1 MHAYVKYLEQV
12 LGVQKVLV
20 DRKDLLSDGVR
31 GEGLTVSSALPTD
44 FEIPAFFYSSQGPVK
59 AGQFFQKVRLAIINE
74 VENLN
79 DSVFQ
84 NKEVSELFLKMKAAL
99 KLPDSQVL
107 VLDCVMNDRNLIPAE
122 FLKIAEAQGVLVFTR
137 SPGSSDSVQEI
148 GDAKWVEAYSPSQ
161 LLEHPE
167 DKKSA
172 WSQMQ
177 LLMKELN

>member
-1 MHAYVKYLEQV
+1 MQAYVKYLEQV

-20 DRKDLLSDGVR
+20 DRKDLLAEGAFADG
-31 GEGLTVSSALPTD
+31 SSHSAMGSE

-59 AGQFFQKVRLAIINE
+59 TGHFFQKVRLAIINE
-74 VENLN
+74 VDALH

-84 NKEVSELFLKMKAAL
+84 NKQVSELFVKMKAAL
-99 KLPDSQVL
+99 KLPESQIL

-122 FLKIAEAQGVLVFTR
+122 FLKIVEAQGVLWFSR
-137 SPGSSDSVQEI
+137 SPQAPGRVQEI
-148 GDAKWVEAYSPSQ
+148 GDAKWVEAYSPSH
-161 LLEHPE
+161 LIDHPD
-167 DKKSA
+167 DKKWV

>member
-12 LGVQKVLV
+12 LGVQKIVV
-20 DRKDLLSDGVR
+20 DRKDLLSESVR
-31 GEGLTVSSALPTD
+31 GEVHSSTSTVSTE
-44 FEIPAFFYSSQGPVK
+44 FEIPAFFYSAQGPVK

-74 VENLN
+74 VETLH

-84 NKEVSELFLKMKAAL
+84 NKEVSDLFLKMKAAL

-122 FLKIAEAQGVLVFTR
+122 FLKIAEAQGVLVFSR
-137 SPGSSDSVQEI
+137 SPDGSGGIQEI
-148 GDAKWVEAYSPSQ
+148 GDAKWVEAFSPSH

-167 DKKSA
+167 DKKLA
-172 WSQMQ
+172 WSKMQ
-177 LLMKELN
+177 LLMKELS